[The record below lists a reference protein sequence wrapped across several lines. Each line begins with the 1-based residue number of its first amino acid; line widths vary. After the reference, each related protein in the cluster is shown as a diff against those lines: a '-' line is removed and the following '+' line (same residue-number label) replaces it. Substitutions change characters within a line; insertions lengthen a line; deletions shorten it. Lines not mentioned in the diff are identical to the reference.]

1 MRCRSHRVSFKRC
14 SPMPDKPLPRYVV
27 DTDGTTVWVN
37 GNDGACWGRFSK
49 FGIDVHH
56 TGREQVAGKIQ
67 CLDCTAIEGTEN
79 PWQRFVDSMK
89 RFHDVAVADKYRPKW
104 LS

>member
-1 MRCRSHRVSFKRC
+1 MKT
-14 SPMPDKPLPRYVV
+14 LPRYKV
-27 DTDGTTVWVN
+27 DADGITVWVN

-56 TGREQVAGKIQ
+56 KGAEQLAGDLQ
-67 CLDCTAIEGTEN
+67 CLDCVAIVDVAD

-89 RFHDVAVADKYRPKW
+89 LFHDVDVPIKARPKW
-104 LS
+104 LPAL